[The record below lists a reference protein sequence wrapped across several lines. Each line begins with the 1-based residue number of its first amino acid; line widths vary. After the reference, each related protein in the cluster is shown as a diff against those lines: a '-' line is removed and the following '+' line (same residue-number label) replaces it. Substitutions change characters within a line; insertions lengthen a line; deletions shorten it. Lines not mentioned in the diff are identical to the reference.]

1 MLKKFIVLILS
12 YQLSFGFVV
21 TDPASYVYFM
31 QQVAQF
37 TQMINQVTTQIET
50 LGGIRTA
57 LDETKRQIYN
67 TKDNLEGAF
76 ANLQDSIKGLHE
88 ATDNAEIKSLFDL
101 GRDSITTNSTE
112 GIFYKDIT
120 EKIQGYFDSADEA
133 IMKDIDK
140 AKLQAFDEEMKK
152 TNAALSANSS
162 KDFLEKLN
170 TMDFDKMQK
179 NLLIRDYLIEL
190 KKGGKEAIQQLALKS
205 NNDLWIKHNLPNEE
219 QKEKQKERRE
229 RVEKY
234 ISYIENSSDIYQQT
248 QTTNMILVEIMT
260 ILKEEYNSAL
270 NFRNAMTLLFLGNS
284 DNQQFLKQVEKNQQV
299 YAQLQKGQDIEI
311 DDTGLNHIQNLPK
324 ANPFGIGFRPYK

>member
-1 MLKKFIVLILS
+1 MLKKFIALILS

-37 TQMINQVTTQIET
+37 TQMINQITTQIET

-88 ATDNAEIKSLFDL
+88 ATDNTEIKSLFDL

-140 AKLQAFDEEMKK
+140 AKLQAFDQELKK
-152 TNAALSANSS
+152 TTEALSANSS
-162 KDFLEKLN
+162 KEFLETLN

-179 NLLIRDYLIEL
+179 NLLIKDYLVEL
-190 KKGGKEAIQQLALKS
+190 KKGGKEAIQQLALKT
-205 NNDLWIKHNLPNEE
+205 NNDLWIEHTLPNEE
-219 QKEKQKERRE
+219 QQEKQKERKE
-229 RVEKY
+229 RIQKY

-248 QTTNMILVEIMT
+248 QTTNMVLVEIMT
-260 ILKEEYNSAL
+260 ILQEEYKSAL

-284 DNQQFLKQVEKNQQV
+284 DNQQFLKQVEKNQKA

-311 DDTGLNHIQNLPK
+311 DDTGLSRIQNLPK
-324 ANPFGIGFRPYK
+324 ANPFGIGFRPY

>member
-1 MLKKFIVLILS
+1 MLKKFIALILS

-21 TDPASYVYFM
+21 SDPASYVYFM
-31 QQVAQF
+31 QQIQQM
-37 TQMINQVTTQIET
+37 TEMINKVTTQIET

-67 TKDNLEGAF
+67 AKDNLEGAF
-76 ANLQDSIKGLHE
+76 SNLQDSMKSLKE
-88 ATDNAEIKSLFDL
+88 ATDNTEIKSLFDL

-120 EKIQGYFDSADEA
+120 EKVQGYFDSADEA

-140 AKLQAFDEEMKK
+140 AKLQAFDLEMKQM
-152 TNAALSANSS
+152 NAALSSNS
-162 KDFLEKLN
+162 LEEAQRSLN
-170 TMDFDKMQK
+170 SMDFAAMQK
-179 NLLIRDYLIEL
+179 NILIKDYLVEL
-190 KKGGKEAIQQLALKS
+190 KKGGKEAIQQLALKQ

-219 QKEKQKERRE
+219 QKEKQRE
-229 RVEKY
+229 RQERLAKY
-234 ISYIENSSDIYQQT
+234 ISYIENSADIYQQT

-270 NFRNAMTLLFLGNS
+270 NYRNAMTLLFLGNS
-284 DNQQFLKQVEKNQQV
+284 DNQQFLKQVEKNQKA
-299 YAQLQKGQDIEI
+299 YAELQKGQYVEI